1 MNHLKR
7 GSIVAARDPP
17 VLIAKQRRRPFAI
30 IRRMKRKP
38 ARRGRY
44 LEVELSHVDL
54 VRGRRCVLRDLRW
67 RIRPGQR
74 WVLQG
79 ANGAGKTQLLKLI
92 AGDVWP
98 QPRAETRRLYRWRG
112 ELSNE
117 PYEVKEEIAY
127 LGAERQDRYQHYDW
141 NHRVSTIVGTGIQ
154 RSDTPVRS
162 LTAPERLRVAQV
174 LRRLGIHGLV
184 RRRFLALSQGE
195 RRLVLLA
202 RALAWR
208 PALLLLDEPLNG
220 LDAPHRARVLAA
232 LDTLSRS
239 KLPWVYASHRLEEV
253 PAAVTHWARLERGRL
268 RAGRWRRGR
277 VHHASGAALPR
288 VVKPA
293 RRTVHRPLI
302 ELRDASVWREGRPV
316 LRRLT
321 LQIRS
326 GDCWV
331 VHGANGSGKS
341 TFLATLLGE
350 HGVASDGSI
359 WRRFLQPGMH
369 LSEFQ
374 DRVGSVAPEL
384 QAALPRQLTAL
395 ECVAAGLRGAYNLDG
410 ALSASE
416 RRAALRSL
424 SAVGARRFARSVLA
438 ELSYGQARRVLFA
451 RALARQPDIVLL
463 DEPYSGL
470 DALTRRRLRSLVET
484 WVSAGRTI
492 VMATHHRDDWPRG
505 TTCEL
510 ELAAG
515 RPRYCGPLRT
525 VVGTRRRVLP

>member
-1 MNHLKR
+1 MIH
-7 GSIVAARDPP
+7 S
-17 VLIAKQRRRPFAI
+17 
-30 IRRMKRKP
+30 MKRKP
-38 ARRGRY
+38 ARPGRY

-54 VRGRRCVLRDLRW
+54 VRGGRRILRDLRW
-67 RIRPGQR
+67 RVRPGQR
-74 WVLQG
+74 WVLLG

-98 QPRAETRRLYRWRG
+98 QPRADVRRLYRWRG
-112 ELSNE
+112 ELCSE

-141 NHRVSTIVGTGIQ
+141 NYQVSTIVGTGIQ
-154 RSDTPVRS
+154 RGDTPQRI
-162 LTAPERLRVAQV
+162 LTAAERLWVARI
-174 LRRLGIHGLV
+174 LRRLKIQALA

-220 LDAPHRARVLAA
+220 LDAPNRARVLAA

-239 KLPWVYASHRLEEV
+239 KLPWIYASHRLEEV
-253 PAAVTHWARLERGRL
+253 PVTVTHCARL
-268 RAGRWRRGR
+268 AQGR
-277 VHHASGAALPR
+277 VRTGAWTGRREPPPSGAVRARVARPAL
-288 VVKPA
+288 
-293 RRTVHRPLI
+293 RPSNGSFI
-302 ELRDASVWREGRPV
+302 ELRDASVWRGGRPV

-321 LQIRS
+321 LQIRR

-341 TFLATLLGE
+341 TFLATLHGE
-350 HGVASDGSI
+350 HGVSSEGSI
-359 WRRFLQPGMH
+359 RRKLHPSGLP

-374 DRVGSVAPEL
+374 KHVGLIAPEL
-384 QAALPRQLTAL
+384 QAALPRRLTAL
-395 ECVAAGLRGAYNLDG
+395 ECVVTGLRGTYHLDG
-410 ALSASE
+410 AMNASE
-416 RRAALRSL
+416 RRVALQSL
-424 SAVGARRFARSVLA
+424 GQVGARRFAPRRLA

-463 DEPYSGL
+463 DEPYTGL
-470 DALTRRRLRSLVET
+470 DALTRRRLRSLLET
-484 WVSAGRTI
+484 WVRDGCTI
-492 VMATHHRDDWPRG
+492 VIATHHRDDWPRG

-510 ELAAG
+510 ELASG
-515 RPRYCGPLRT
+515 RARYCGPLRKLST
-525 VVGTRRRVLP
+525 GRPRARP

>member
-1 MNHLKR
+1 
-7 GSIVAARDPP
+7 
-17 VLIAKQRRRPFAI
+17 
-30 IRRMKRKP
+30 MKGKP
-38 ARRGRY
+38 ARPGRY
-44 LEVELSHVDL
+44 LAVELSHVDL
-54 VRGRRCVLRDLRW
+54 VRGGRHVLRDLRW

-98 QPRAETRRLYRWRG
+98 QPRAQARRLYRWRG
-112 ELSNE
+112 ELSTE
-117 PYEVKEEIAY
+117 PYEIKEEIAY

-154 RSDTPVRS
+154 RSDTPVRLLS
-162 LTAPERLRVAQV
+162 AAERSRVARV
-174 LRRLGIHGLV
+174 LRRFGILALA
-184 RRRFLALSQGE
+184 RRRFLDLSQGE

-232 LDTLSRS
+232 LNTLSRS
-239 KLPWVYASHRLEEV
+239 KLPWVYASHRLEEI
-253 PAAVTHWARLERGRL
+253 PAVVTHWARLERGRL
-268 RAGRWRRGR
+268 RAGLWPPRRMQHTSRAPRAR
-277 VHHASGAALPR
+277 VA
-288 VVKPA
+288 KPA
-293 RRTVHRPLI
+293 RRSGHRSLI
-302 ELRDASVWREGRPV
+302 ELREATVWRGGRPV

-326 GDCWV
+326 GECWV

-350 HGVASDGSI
+350 HGVASEGSI
-359 WRRFLQPGMH
+359 WRRFHQPGVP

-384 QAALPRQLTAL
+384 QATLPRQLTAL
-395 ECVAAGLRGAYNLDG
+395 ECVVAGLRGAYNLDG
-410 ALSASE
+410 AVGASE

-424 SAVGARRFARSVLA
+424 GEAGARRFAQRRLA
-438 ELSYGQARRVLFA
+438 ELSYGQGRRVLFA
-451 RALARQPDIVLL
+451 RALARHPDIVLL
-463 DEPYSGL
+463 DEPYTGL
-470 DALTRRRLRSLVET
+470 DGLTRRRLRSLIEA
-484 WVSAGRTI
+484 WVSQGRTV

-515 RPRYCGPLRT
+515 RPRHCGPVRG
-525 VVGTRRRVLP
+525 VPSVGQGVPP